1 MLIDRRDTKEPAVPD
16 LNRRNGKRAEQQGF
30 ERLRAELQRAFAVPD
45 EGYEILD
52 AAAVIRR
59 SRGDR

>member
-1 MLIDRRDTKEPAVPD
+1 MPD